1 MATDVFDEH
10 RFSSQTSLYEPS
22 RTRLSKDMTPRT
34 ITGSST
40 TIFTTGS
47 TSAIARSQRV
57 KYSTQS
63 SAPPTT
69 TSIQQRNSVSN
80 DLISLFRT
88 FAMKPFRTSSMTNPL
103 VEGQINN
110 GTGGN
115 HTHAKPP
122 VSLLKYRPLSENV
135 TDHTSYTQATRVCI

>member
-1 MATDVFDEH
+1 M
-10 RFSSQTSLYEPS
+10 
-22 RTRLSKDMTPRT
+22 
-34 ITGSST
+34 
-40 TIFTTGS
+40 
-47 TSAIARSQRV
+47 
-57 KYSTQS
+57 
-63 SAPPTT
+63 
-69 TSIQQRNSVSN
+69 
-80 DLISLFRT
+80 FRT
-88 FAMKPFRTSSMTNPL
+88 FAMKPFRTSSMTNAI